1 MKTLN
6 FDVKF
11 DSKASRKELLVRL
24 VYWIPLVI
32 VTWLLSLV
40 GMVCVVIQLLYII
53 FTGKR
58 HQTLFKWTKIAVEYR
73 LKFGSYYMLLTKERP
88 EIIPPSLK

>member
-6 FDVKF
+6 FDVKY
-11 DSKASRKELLVRL
+11 DAKASRKELLVRL

-32 VTWLLSLV
+32 VLWILSLI
-40 GMVCVVIQLLYII
+40 GAICWVIQLLYII

-58 HQTLFKWTKIAVEYR
+58 QQTLFKWIKLAVEYR
-73 LKFGSYYMLLTKERP
+73 LKFSSYYFLLTKERP

>member
-6 FDVKF
+6 FDVKY
-11 DSKASRKELLVRL
+11 DRKASRKELLVRL

-32 VTWLLSLV
+32 VLWILSLV
-40 GMVCVVIQLLYII
+40 GTICWFIQILYII
-53 FTGKR
+53 ITGKR
-58 HQTLFKWTKIAVEYR
+58 HESLFKWTKIAVEYR
-73 LKFGSYYMLLTKERP
+73 LKFGSYYFLLTKERP